1 MDEILEWA
9 DEQDTIFTPDQL
21 TPTRMRDFP
30 LAMEISERLKRICKL
45 RADEL
50 KKQALDIEDQIIDRI
65 EVEEYVFKI
74 NGGGQPVMKKKFA
87 TAEKQKRE
95 LRRRLSERDDY
106 TEIQNDRF
114 QWEMMYS
121 DWISHVNR
129 LRRELRL
136 LEERYN
142 ATGDS
147 NYPREESTWEKEKNV
162 KRATTN
168 KNRIGRAFN

>member
-1 MDEILEWA
+1 MEWA
-9 DEQDTIFTPDQL
+9 DDLDTIFTPDQL

-30 LAMEISERLKRICKL
+30 LAMETSERLKRICKL

-50 KKQALDIEDQIIDRI
+50 KQEALTIEDQIIDRI
-65 EVEEYVFKI
+65 EVEEIVVKI
-74 NGGGQPVMKKKFA
+74 NGGGQPVTKKKFA

-95 LRRRLSERDDY
+95 LRRRLAERDDY
-106 TEIQNDRF
+106 AEIQNDRF

-121 DWISHVNR
+121 DWVSHVNR

-147 NYPREESTWEKEKNV
+147 NYPREETSWEKEKDA
-162 KRATTN
+162 RRTTTH